1 MNQNDSPTETSVD
14 ASASADCYA
23 LIPHRRQFFTFA
35 ESLVIGAAVSSGDF
49 AAVNR
54 VHLAAT
60 ARALCIPASLLNGP
74 SNYSSHRAYA

>member
-1 MNQNDSPTETSVD
+1 MNQKDSRETSSVD

-23 LIPHRRQFFTFA
+23 LIPYRRQFFTFA
-35 ESLVIGAAVSSGDF
+35 ESLVIGAAVLSGDF
-49 AAVNR
+49 AVVNR

-60 ARALCIPASLLNGP
+60 ARALGIPANLLNGT

>member
-1 MNQNDSPTETSVD
+1 MNQKDSRETSNVD

-23 LIPHRRQFFTFA
+23 LIPYRRQFFTFA
-35 ESLVIGAAVSSGDF
+35 ESLVIVAALSSGDF

-60 ARALCIPASLLNGP
+60 ARVLRIPASLLNGP